1 MTEQEI
7 VYLSGP
13 DSPIGISRHDAQ
25 LRLVDDDLWLLDAE
39 GRYGFEDDEAVQQ
52 WAQAVDAIQIFIHM
66 GRYVNEATE
75 QLLID
80 ARVRA
85 EEALRRARAR
95 AA

>member
-52 WAQAVDAIQIFIHM
+52 WAQAVESPTSDLAQTLRGTGISVCRGCVI
-66 GRYVNEATE
+66 GP
-75 QLLID
+75 
-80 ARVRA
+80 AR
-85 EEALRRARAR
+85 
-95 AA
+95 